1 MIMLLTLVALGAMA
15 TAVVAA
21 QTGKHAIQ
29 LNSPAS
35 FPVDI

>member
-1 MIMLLTLVALGAMA
+1 MILVLICAIGALAI
-15 TAVVAA
+15 VAA
-21 QTGKHAIQ
+21 EAANHAIQ

>member
-1 MIMLLTLVALGAMA
+1 MIMLLSLIALGAMA
-15 TAVVAA
+15 TAVIAA
-21 QTGKHAIQ
+21 QTGKHTIQ